1 MEGLETVDVN
11 PNCVTTLDL
20 QVERIGGAQ
29 GTLIAFVIFCLI
41 TMLIWIMIVIRSSCI
56 KNYFKD
62 EYDTVF
68 NNVIF
73 NDDDDSQDAIL
84 GETSINMR
92 DSDIWSHYYRMYLIG
107 ENSISYPWYMPKD
120 FPSDALNEVPKDRF
134 LYFIKKE

>member
-1 MEGLETVDVN
+1 M
-11 PNCVTTLDL
+11 
-20 QVERIGGAQ
+20 
-29 GTLIAFVIFCLI
+29 
-41 TMLIWIMIVIRSSCI
+41 IRSSCI
-56 KNYFKD
+56 KNYFRD
-62 EYDTVF
+62 EYETVF
-68 NNVIF
+68 NNIL
-73 NDDDDSQDAIL
+73 NSDDDDCHDAIL